1 VPTLVSTVLF
11 PVNVTFAR
19 PTLPVLYGFKVRIG
33 ADSDPLHAIG
43 CSLERRTGLRLIN
56 IKHEGDNQERG
67 RIVTRD
73 YTATLGV
80 RTGNSYRID
89 RVVKFTIPAR

>member
-1 VPTLVSTVLF
+1 MSTLVSTILF

-19 PTLPVLYGFKVRIG
+19 PALPVLYGFKVRIG

-43 CSLERRTGLRLIN
+43 CSLERRTGLKLIN
-56 IKHEGDNQERG
+56 IKHEGDNKERE
-67 RIVTRD
+67 RIVSRD
-73 YTATLGV
+73 YEATLGT

-89 RVVKFTIPAR
+89 RIVRFTIPAR

>member
-1 VPTLVSTVLF
+1 MSTVSTVLL
-11 PVNVTFAR
+11 PVTIGFTR
-19 PTLPVLYGFKVRIG
+19 PALPVLYGFKVRIG

-67 RIVTRD
+67 RVVSRD
-73 YTATLGV
+73 YEASLGV
-80 RTGNSYRID
+80 RSSGNTYRID
-89 RVVKFTIPAR
+89 RIVRFTIPAR